1 MAVKEQIPVTALTS
15 RADRGDYRIRVFEEA
30 ILELRGDLPTT
41 ASGLTE
47 SVNRAFRFG
56 FTRAGEREDA
66 LREATDEALRLVKEL
81 YGQDTVE
88 EVRRRA
94 A

>member
-56 FTRAGEREDA
+56 FTGGEREDA